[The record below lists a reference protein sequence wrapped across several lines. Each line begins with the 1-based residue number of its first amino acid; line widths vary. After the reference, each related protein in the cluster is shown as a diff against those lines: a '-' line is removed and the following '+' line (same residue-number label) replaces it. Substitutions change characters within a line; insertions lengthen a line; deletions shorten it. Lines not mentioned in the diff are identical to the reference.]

1 MGVQWNFVEAG
12 FDGIIPGLASGKYDI
27 GMSSFGDTKEREQT
41 VDFVT
46 YAKAGTAIY
55 IKAGGTQLPDL
66 AAMCGHSVGVEK
78 GTTQLA
84 DLTAQNTKCKNAG
97 KSEIDIQ
104 AFPDQNG
111 ANTALAAGRVDAAM
125 ADTPV
130 ADYAVAQ
137 SNGQFAL
144 SGSSYG
150 VVPYGIAVPKGT
162 GMTKP
167 IEAALKK
174 VIANGI
180 YLKILKKWG
189 VQSIAIDNPVIN
201 GAVS

>member
-1 MGVQWNFVEAG
+1 
-12 FDGIIPGLASGKYDI
+12 
-27 GMSSFGDTKEREQT
+27 
-41 VDFVT
+41 
-46 YAKAGTAIY
+46 
-55 IKAGGTQLPDL
+55 
-66 AAMCGHSVGVEK
+66 MCGHSIGVEK
-78 GTTQLA
+78 GTTQLD

-97 KSEIDIQ
+97 KQGIDIQ

-150 VVPYGIAVPKGT
+150 VVPYGIAVPKGS
-162 GMTKP
+162 GMTRP
-167 IEAALKK
+167 IQAALKK
-174 VIANGI
+174 LIANGT

-189 VQSIAIDNPVIN
+189 VQSIAIDTPVIN